1 MENGKLY
8 LVSVPIGNLKDIT
21 FRAAE
26 IMKQIDIIV
35 AEDTRQAGKLLLLL
49 GIGHKTM
56 LSYRDQNHEMMMPRI
71 SEILASGKS
80 VALISDRGTPTI
92 SDPGYKLVRDLLQQ
106 GISIVPVPGP
116 VAAIAALT
124 ASGLP
129 TDKFSF
135 LGFLPK
141 SSGKQAELLESFG
154 KLPATFIIYESPFR
168 VIRLLET
175 IRKVLGEI
183 QVSAVHE
190 LTKVNESVITGNV
203 SAVIEKLKTQKQ
215 KGEWVILGRSDS

>member
-1 MENGKLY
+1 MANGNLF

-21 FRAAE
+21 LRAIE
-26 IMKQIDIIV
+26 TLKQTDVLI

-49 GIGHKTM
+49 GIEHKNM
-56 LSYRDQNHEMMMPRI
+56 LSYRDQNHEQMLPRI

-80 VALISDRGTPTI
+80 AALISDRGTPTI
-92 SDPGYKLVRDLLQQ
+92 SDPGYKLVRDLMQQ
-106 GISIVPVPGP
+106 GFNIIPIPGP

-141 SSGKQAELLESFG
+141 SSGKQAELLEKFG
-154 KLPATFIIYESPFR
+154 KLSATFIIYESPFR
-168 VIRLLET
+168 VIKLLET

-183 QVSAVHE
+183 PVSAIHE
-190 LTKVNESVITGNV
+190 LTKVNETVVTGKV
-203 SAVIEKLKTQKQ
+203 SEVLEKLKTQKP
-215 KGEWVILGRSDS
+215 KGEWVVLGRYS